1 MRTMTIKTTT
11 VTTTTTIRTVVIPDD
26 ISAIDLLEPTEALKR
41 NLSAKDG
48 HDEPLSA
55 LAVSALK

>member
-26 ISAIDLLEPTEALKR
+26 ISAIDLLEPTEASKR
-41 NLSAKDG
+41 NLSAKDD

-55 LAVSALK
+55 LVVPALQ